1 MEERDGR
8 EERGNYKPR
17 FGFESNGP
25 HGHNM
30 PHSNRGH
37 VRQAVSYTRTRLSV
51 DIISARAH
59 RTVQPQAGNVGI
71 GNLVFAAQ
79 AIVETQTFITSARP
93 D

>member
-8 EERGNYKPR
+8 EERGDYKPR

-37 VRQAVSYTRTRLSV
+37 VRQV

-71 GNLVFAAQ
+71 GNLVFTAQ